1 MDFINQFLIK
11 ILILDNYS
19 NVCFEVGEVSKGL
32 YDIVMCF
39 KKALNAFRFLKL
51 TVYLSSNCKY
61 CKLL

>member
-39 KKALNAFRFLKL
+39 KKALNAFRFL
-51 TVYLSSNCKY
+51 N
-61 CKLL
+61 